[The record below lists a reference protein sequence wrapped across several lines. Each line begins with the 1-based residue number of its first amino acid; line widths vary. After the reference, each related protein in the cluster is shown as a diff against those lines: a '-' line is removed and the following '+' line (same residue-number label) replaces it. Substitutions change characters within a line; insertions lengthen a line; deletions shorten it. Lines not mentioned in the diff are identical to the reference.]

1 MWQTYETFGERL
13 HHWTINP
20 MIPSMQSLILAVENV
35 NKPLKNIEKSEYFW
49 FTCNLNILRVLLK
62 KKSP

>member
-35 NKPLKNIEKSEYFW
+35 NKPLKNIEKSEYF
-49 FTCNLNILRVLLK
+49 
-62 KKSP
+62 